1 MLARGRA
8 VRAPELGRPKPRFWE
23 AEGYHQN
30 YYQTRTF
37 AYSYYKDACRRSEV
51 LRQRWGDGEFECFH
65 TRADEIAAEAC
76 EASAAAIA
84 GDFESGG
91 ADCNAT
97 VAGDSRSRVRVSS
110 AEVGGGKQQSVLR
123 MLLLLA
129 SAAIASGRCFL
140 TS

>member
-8 VRAPELGRPKPRFWE
+8 VRAPELGRPGLSASVEVRAKPRFWE

-84 GDFESGG
+84 GDFE
-91 ADCNAT
+91 
-97 VAGDSRSRVRVSS
+97 
-110 AEVGGGKQQSVLR
+110 
-123 MLLLLA
+123 
-129 SAAIASGRCFL
+129 
-140 TS
+140 